1 MSLGNPPWN
10 EYIKCVPPV
19 IHPRKQPSPTS
30 SRRDLL
36 LQCGCDL
43 TQLHKTGIFFFFC
56 MCMIKQINL

>member
-1 MSLGNPPWN
+1 MSLGNPGTN
-10 EYIKCVPPV
+10 ILNVFLHQSAI

-43 TQLHKTGIFFFFC
+43 TQLHKTGIFFF
-56 MCMIKQINL
+56 LHVYD